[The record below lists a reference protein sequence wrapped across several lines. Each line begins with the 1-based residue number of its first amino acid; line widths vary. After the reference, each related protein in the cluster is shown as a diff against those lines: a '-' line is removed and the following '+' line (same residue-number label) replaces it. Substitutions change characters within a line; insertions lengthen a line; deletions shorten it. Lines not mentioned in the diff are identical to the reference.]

1 MSTGDQPP
9 VARGLRYP
17 LLVTTSWI
25 RTLSRRAAVL
35 LAAALLPL
43 IAAGPASAEVP
54 EGWSDPEPADPLW
67 MILLIAGIPLLI
79 TAILALAIY
88 GPALARGEKVA
99 PGDDTP
105 DQWFG
110 GPRPGSEL
118 TAGDE
123 AAEKAVTSGGG
134 SGRW

>member
-1 MSTGDQPP
+1 MSAGDQPP
-9 VARGLRYP
+9 VGRGLRYP

-35 LAAALLPL
+35 LAAALVPL

-54 EGWSDPEPADPLW
+54 EGWSDPDPADPLW
-67 MILLIAGIPLLI
+67 MILLIAGIPLVV

-110 GPRPGSEL
+110 GPRPGTEL

-123 AAEKAVTSGGG
+123 AAEKSVTTGGG